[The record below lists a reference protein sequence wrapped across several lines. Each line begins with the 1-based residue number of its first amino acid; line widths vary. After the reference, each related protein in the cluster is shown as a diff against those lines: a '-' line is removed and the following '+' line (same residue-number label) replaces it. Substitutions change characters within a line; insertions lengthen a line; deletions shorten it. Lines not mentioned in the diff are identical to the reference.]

1 MWFPK
6 KGANDTIDKIADT
19 RSDVAVQLLL
29 FNQTM
34 TSFKTAITLLR
45 DMQQLIGNVE
55 RITEMLETL
64 DRVAETKEDEK
75 QSSTVTADM
84 IEFDNVT
91 VITPADVL
99 LVESLSFRL
108 ENGQSLLLVG
118 HNGSGKSVRCCFA
131 DCYCRLCILQP
142 DVSGRASNTMLPQ
155 LLALV
160 LL

>member
-1 MWFPK
+1 MQGVWFPK
-6 KGANDTIDKIADT
+6 KGGNDTIDKIADT

-64 DRVAETKEDEK
+64 DRVAEAKKDEK
-75 QSSTVTADM
+75 QTSTATGDR
-84 IEFDNVT
+84 IEFENVT

-99 LVESLSFRL
+99 LVENLSFRL

-118 HNGSGKSVRCCFA
+118 HNGSGKSVRCHHPA
-131 DCYCRLCILQP
+131 CI
-142 DVSGRASNTMLPQ
+142 NTYQ
-155 LLALV
+155 CTDRSV
-160 LL
+160 TRR

>member
-6 KGANDTIDKIADT
+6 KGANDTIDAIADT
-19 RSDVAVQLLL
+19 RADVAVQLLL

-64 DRVAETKEDEK
+64 DRVAETKKDEK
-75 QSSTVTADM
+75 QASTVTGDM

-99 LVESLSFRL
+99 LVENLSFRL

-118 HNGSGKSVRCCFA
+118 HNGSGKSVRGCIA
-131 DCYCRLCILQP
+131 DCRCRCFRTFGHL
-142 DVSGRASNTMLPQ
+142 RTSNLW
-155 LLALV
+155 
-160 LL
+160 